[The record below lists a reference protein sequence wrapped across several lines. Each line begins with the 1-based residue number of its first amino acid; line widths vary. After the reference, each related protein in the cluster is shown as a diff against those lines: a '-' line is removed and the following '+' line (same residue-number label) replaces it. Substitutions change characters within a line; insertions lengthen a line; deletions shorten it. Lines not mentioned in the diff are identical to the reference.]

1 MGFFMETNFFYCRKK
16 AFVMCAIVLLCLVG
30 LMGRLVYLMIFQGEK
45 YSKKASDLQYRERQ
59 LRGPRGRILDRNGLP
74 LADNQTVCT
83 VSVIHNQI
91 EDSQRVAKLLAREL
105 DIDEDK
111 ILKKINKVTSI
122 ELIKSNVPI
131 ETGDR
136 IRKENLKGIKVD
148 VDYSRYYPFGE
159 LASKVIGFTGSDNQ
173 GIIGLEAIYDKYL
186 KGQNGTIY
194 SITDSR
200 GVEVKNY
207 PEKIQK
213 TERGN
218 DIQLSLDYNIQSY
231 CTQAAELT
239 YVKKQADGVSIIAMN
254 PQNGEILAMV
264 DYPEFDL
271 TKPFEL
277 TANYTDV
284 NQMWRNSCINDTY
297 EPGSIFKIVT
307 TAIALEENLIGLE
320 DRFYC
325 PGYIVVE
332 DRRIRCHKTQGHGS
346 QTFVEAIENSC
357 NPVFIDIGQRI
368 GIDRYCDYFR
378 KFGLQ
383 KKTGIDLPGES
394 KTIMHKKENMGQ
406 VELATVAFGQSFQIT
421 PIQLITTVSSLI
433 NGGYRVTPHLAD
445 KVINSSGK
453 VCKTFEHPME
463 QQVCQKKTSETL
475 RFLLEKVVS
484 EGGGS
489 KAYIEGFEIG
499 GKTATSQTL
508 PRSDNKYIS
517 AFLGFAPADNPR
529 IIMLVKINNPKGQ
542 YYGGTI
548 AAPVAKMIFENI
560 LPYVDKLDK

>member
-1 MGFFMETNFFYCRKK
+1 M
-16 AFVMCAIVLLCLVG
+16 
-30 LMGRLVYLMIFQGEK
+30 
-45 YSKKASDLQYRERQ
+45 S
-59 LRGPRGRILDRNGLP
+59 RGR
-74 LADNQTVCT
+74 
-83 VSVIHNQI
+83 
-91 EDSQRVAKLLAREL
+91 
-105 DIDEDK
+105 
-111 ILKKINKVTSI
+111 
-122 ELIKSNVPI
+122 
-131 ETGDR
+131 
-136 IRKENLKGIKVD
+136 
-148 VDYSRYYPFGE
+148 
-159 LASKVIGFTGSDNQ
+159 
-173 GIIGLEAIYDKYL
+173 YL
-186 KGQNGTIY
+186 
-194 SITDSR
+194 S
-200 GVEVKNY
+200 
-207 PEKIQK
+207 
-213 TERGN
+213 
-218 DIQLSLDYNIQSY
+218 
-231 CTQAAELT
+231 
-239 YVKKQADGVSIIAMN
+239 
-254 PQNGEILAMV
+254 
-264 DYPEFDL
+264 
-271 TKPFEL
+271 
-277 TANYTDV
+277 
-284 NQMWRNSCINDTY
+284 
-297 EPGSIFKIVT
+297 SIFKIVT
-307 TAIALEENLIGLE
+307 TAIALEENLVNLE

-406 VELATVAFGQSFQIT
+406 VELATVSFGQSFQIT

-453 VCKTFEHPME
+453 VCKTFDYPLEE
-463 QQVCQKKTSETL
+463 QVCQKKTSETL

-517 AFLGFAPADNPR
+517 AFLGFAPANNPQ

>member
-131 ETGDR
+131 EIGDR

-307 TAIALEENLIGLE
+307 TAIALEENLVGLE

-453 VCKTFEHPME
+453 VCKTFEYPME

>member
-307 TAIALEENLIGLE
+307 TAIALEENLVGLE

>member
-16 AFVMCAIVLLCLVG
+16 AFVMCTIVLLCLVG

-131 ETGDR
+131 EIGDR

-307 TAIALEENLIGLE
+307 TAIALEENLVGLE

-453 VCKTFEHPME
+453 VCKTFEYPME

>member
-1 MGFFMETNFFYCRKK
+1 MGFFMETNYFYCRKK
-16 AFVMCAIVLLCLVG
+16 AFVMCTIVLLCLVG

-45 YSKKASDLQYRERQ
+45 YSKKASELQYRERQ
-59 LRGPRGRILDRNGLP
+59 LRGPRGRILDRNGIP

-91 EDSQRVAKLLAREL
+91 EDSQKAAKLLAREL

-111 ILKKINKVTSI
+111 VLKKINKVTSI

-131 ETGDR
+131 ETGNR

-186 KGQNGTIY
+186 KGQNGTIF

-207 PEKIQK
+207 PEKLQK

-254 PQNGEILAMV
+254 PQNGDILAMV

-277 TANYTDV
+277 TANYSDV

-307 TAIALEENLIGLE
+307 TAIALEENLVNLE

-406 VELATVAFGQSFQIT
+406 VELATVSFGQSFQIT

-453 VCKTFEHPME
+453 VCKTFDYPLEE
-463 QQVCQKKTSETL
+463 QVCQKKTSETL

-517 AFLGFAPADNPR
+517 AFLGFAPANNPQ

>member
-1 MGFFMETNFFYCRKK
+1 
-16 AFVMCAIVLLCLVG
+16 MCAIVLLCLVG

-307 TAIALEENLIGLE
+307 TAIALEENLVGLE